1 MDYAHMPRLANQ
13 NQGHLHIALNGTL
26 AKTAY
31 LGVNYDLLG
40 VQESLTS
47 LKRDLREKIVK
58 FLLKSV
64 FYLIKSNFLH

>member
-13 NQGHLHIALNGTL
+13 NQGHLHIPLNGTL

-31 LGVNYDLLG
+31 LESYEYGEKLNYDLFV

-47 LKRDLREKIVK
+47 LKRDLREK
-58 FLLKSV
+58 
-64 FYLIKSNFLH
+64 

>member
-31 LGVNYDLLG
+31 LGVL
-40 VQESLTS
+40 
-47 LKRDLREKIVK
+47 
-58 FLLKSV
+58 
-64 FYLIKSNFLH
+64 